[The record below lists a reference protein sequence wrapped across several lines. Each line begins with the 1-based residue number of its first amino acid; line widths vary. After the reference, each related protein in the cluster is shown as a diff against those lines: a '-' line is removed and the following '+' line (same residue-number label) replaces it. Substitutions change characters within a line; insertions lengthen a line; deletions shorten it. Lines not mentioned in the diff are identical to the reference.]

1 MNTDDCPKYLIDR
14 IEQAKKRV
22 YAWPEIDELIKNE
35 NILARQFAFGNLGK
49 KRLGKNLKQIQSKLP
64 SLIVTSLPEL
74 EMVLRYV
81 GVIDDIRKETL
92 GNLQLKAEQSEKEG
106 FRTRFSIWFYKSVS
120 GNLSAFCGVQVDL
133 KQKFNRK

>member
-1 MNTDDCPKYLIDR
+1 MNTEDYPKYLIDK

-22 YAWPEIDELIKNE
+22 YTWPEIDELIKNE

-49 KRLGKNLKQIQSKLP
+49 KRFGKNLKQIQSKLP

-74 EMVLRYV
+74 DMVLKYI
-81 GVIDDIRKETL
+81 GVTDDIRKETL
-92 GNLQLKAEQSEKEG
+92 GNLLLKAEQSEKEG

-120 GNLSAFCGVQVDL
+120 GGLSAFCGVQVNL